1 MTASHI
7 HSSVYL
13 GARKWRKITCSLETQ
28 FCLLSFRSEIVWSKE
43 ESNARSTTKGSLG
56 NAKKLER
63 KVRVNS
69 DSIESH
75 RSTWQR
81 FSIHQIGREE
91 RNKEELFNGK
101 DPIVPGTKSQIEETT
116 ARSLYQRG
124 HQNLEDFDFANF
136 NRSQKIEFAESEI
149 KVNCSAT

>member
-7 HSSVYL
+7 HTSVYL
-13 GARKWRKITCSLETQ
+13 GAGKWRKITCSLETQ
-28 FCLLSFRSEIVWSKE
+28 FCLLSFCSEIVWSKE
-43 ESNARSTTKGSLG
+43 SNARSTTRGSLG
-56 NAKKLER
+56 NDKKMQR

-75 RSTWQR
+75 RWTWQR

-91 RNKEELFNGK
+91 SNKEELFNGK

-116 ARSLYQRG
+116 ARSLYQTG
-124 HQNLEDFDFANF
+124 HQNFEDFDFTYF
-136 NRSQKIEFAESEI
+136 NRSQQK
-149 KVNCSAT
+149 